1 MDLYKI
7 TEKLESKGWDLNNDF
22 LDNNEDFLQALI
34 DETEKA
40 INYRCCCTQ
49 LKDKKRPTFEFW
61 CDVNGVVNVNDCY
74 IYKGDQVSV
83 EYLVE
88 KYVKETDNL

>member
-1 MDLYKI
+1 MKN
-7 TEKLESKGWDLNNDF
+7 TETKDLNYYKQNCE
-22 LDNNEDFLQALI
+22 EDYINTPISVLRYISEL
-34 DETEKA
+34 EEA
-40 INYRCCCTQ
+40 INYTHSCTQ

-61 CDVNGVVNVNDCY
+61 CDVNGIVNVNDFY

-83 EYLVE
+83 EYLVG